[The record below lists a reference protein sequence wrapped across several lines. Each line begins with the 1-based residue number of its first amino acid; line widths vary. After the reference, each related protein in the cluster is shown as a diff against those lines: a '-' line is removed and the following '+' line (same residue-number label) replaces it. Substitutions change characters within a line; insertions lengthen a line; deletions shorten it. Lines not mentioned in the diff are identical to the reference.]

1 MKKILLIMTCLLA
14 WGAAFAQKKGN
25 ISGKIVTETNEPL
38 PYSLVKL
45 VNIADT
51 TKTMEVSANLDG
63 LYQFVNVSEGQY
75 LLRVKMVGYQPYN
88 GQKFSFS
95 GSDLQ
100 LPEIKM
106 QSTSKQLK
114 EVSVV
119 GQKPFVERKADKT
132 VLNVENNATAAGNS
146 VLELLEKAPGVT
158 IDRQTDQIK
167 LNNKAGITVMVDGK
181 TNYLSGADIT
191 TVLSNMTSDQVAS
204 IELITNPSS
213 KYDAAGNAGIINI
226 KLKRNKNFGTNGSA
240 VLNTG
245 WGGVKD
251 GPNNLY
257 RHSAN
262 LNLNHR
268 TEQWNIFGNTTYN
281 TRSGFNETL
290 LTRTA
295 NTPSMRTT
303 FDQSF
308 NRKQK
313 SPGYSAKIG
322 ADYYASKKTVLG
334 VMVDFFN
341 AKNEV
346 MGLSSADVNEYQGNT
361 HTLSYIKQNN
371 GNNSKMQ
378 NVTANF
384 NVKHDLPK
392 EEANITFDVDYANY
406 TMDRNDSFDA
416 RYLNTAQQETNSSNL
431 RNIVDAKIDV
441 IAAKTDFSWPFSKT
455 LKFEAGLKSSFVN
468 TNNDFVSEQLSNGSW
483 ADILGRSNLFI
494 YKENINAAYSNLSK
508 TWKKW
513 DLQLGL
519 RAEHTH
525 SKGHSITSNKIV
537 DRNYVSLFPSVFLKQ
552 ELSKNHSFNYS
563 YSRRID
569 RPSYQQLNP
578 FVQYLDPYTIDS
590 GNPYL
595 NAQFTDNFEFAY
607 NFKEFSLSF
616 NYADVRGMITQVSRQ
631 NDATRQIEV
640 QRQNFGHANLYNANL
655 FVPLKITKQ
664 WSMQNNFS
672 ANYQKYED
680 GTLVGAQFQ
689 KSKVSFNFN
698 TSQSFV
704 FSKTFRAELSF
715 WYDSPRIRGV
725 EETTIAQYALN
736 LGVQKSLMQNRIKLR
751 LSVDDILNT
760 NYWEGRM
767 KYQNVDMYVTN
778 HYVNRRASFSINYS
792 FGNQQVKSARNR
804 KTSLED
810 IKGRTGG

>member
-1 MKKILLIMTCLLA
+1 MKKILLLMTCLLA

-45 VNIADT
+45 VSITDT
-51 TKTMEVSANLDG
+51 TKVIETSANLDG
-63 LYQFVNVSEGQY
+63 LYQFTNVDEGQY
-75 LLRVKMVGYQPYN
+75 LLRVKMVSYQTYN
-88 GQKFSFS
+88 GQKFGFT

-100 LPEIKM
+100 LPAIKM

-334 VMVDFFN
+334 VMVDFFD

-346 MGLSSADVNEYQGNT
+346 MGLSTADVNEYQGNT

-384 NVKHDLPK
+384 NVKHDLSK

-468 TNNDFVSEQLSNGSW
+468 TNNDFVSEQLNNGTWS
-483 ADILGRSNLFI
+483 DVLGRSNLFI
-494 YKENINAAYSNLSK
+494 YKENINAAYTNLSK
-508 TWKKW
+508 NWKKW
-513 DLQLGL
+513 ELQLGL

-525 SKGHSITSNKIV
+525 SKGHSVTSNKIV
-537 DRNYVSLFPSVFLKQ
+537 DRNYVSLFPSIFLKQ

-715 WYDSPRIRGV
+715 WYDSPKIRGV

-736 LGVQKSLMQNRIKLR
+736 LGVQKSLMQNRLKLR

-767 KYQNVDMYVTN
+767 KYQNVDMYVIN

>member
-1 MKKILLIMTCLLA
+1 MKKILLLMTCLLA
-14 WGAAFAQKKGN
+14 WGASFAQKKGN

-45 VNIADT
+45 VNMADT
-51 TKTMEVSANLDG
+51 TKTVEISANLDG
-63 LYQFVNVSEGQY
+63 LYQFVNVTEGQY
-75 LLRVKMVGYQPYN
+75 LLRVKMVSYQPYIS
-88 GQKFSFS
+88 QKFSFT

-100 LPEIKM
+100 LPAVKM

-158 IDRQTDQIK
+158 IDRQTEQIK

-295 NTPSMRTT
+295 NTPSMLTT

-334 VMVDFFN
+334 VMVDFSSI
-341 AKNEV
+341 KNDV
-346 MGLSSADVNEYQGNT
+346 LGLSNANVNEYQGNT

-384 NVKHDLPK
+384 NIKHDLPK
-392 EEANITFDVDYANY
+392 EEANITFDVDYAKY
-406 TMDRNDSFDA
+406 GLDRNDNFDA

-431 RNIVDAKIDV
+431 RNIVDATIDV
-441 IAAKTDFSWPFSKT
+441 VAAKTDFSWPFSKT

-468 TNNDFVSEQLSNGSW
+468 TNNDFVSEQLNNGSW
-483 ADILGRSNLFI
+483 SDVLGRSNLFI
-494 YKENINAAYSNLSK
+494 YKENINAAYTNLSK
-508 TWKKW
+508 SWKKW
-513 DLQLGL
+513 ELQLGL
-519 RAEHTH
+519 RTEHTH
-525 SKGHSITSNKIV
+525 SKGHSVTSNKIV

-655 FVPLKITKQ
+655 FVPLKVTKY

-736 LGVQKSLMQNRIKLR
+736 LGVQKSVMQNRIKLR

-804 KTSLED
+804 KTSLDD

>member
-1 MKKILLIMTCLLA
+1 MTCLLA

-51 TKTMEVSANLDG
+51 TKNMETSANLDG

-361 HTLSYIKQNN
+361 HTLSYIRQNN

>member
-1 MKKILLIMTCLLA
+1 MTCLLA

>member
-1 MKKILLIMTCLLA
+1 MKKILLLMTCLLA

-45 VNIADT
+45 VSITDT
-51 TKTMEVSANLDG
+51 TKVMETSANLDG
-63 LYQFVNVSEGQY
+63 LYQFTNVDEGQY
-75 LLRVKMVGYQPYN
+75 LLRIKMVSYQTHSS
-88 GQKFSFS
+88 QKFSFT

-100 LPEIKM
+100 LPVIKM

-132 VLNVENNATAAGNS
+132 VLNVENNVTAAGNS

-334 VMVDFFN
+334 VMVDFFD
-341 AKNEV
+341 AKNDV
-346 MGLSSADVNEYQGNT
+346 IGLSTADVNEYQGNT

-392 EEANITFDVDYANY
+392 EEANITFDLDYANY

-468 TNNDFVSEQLSNGSW
+468 TNNDFVSEQLNNGSW
-483 ADILGRSNLFI
+483 SDVLGRSNLFI
-494 YKENINAAYSNLSK
+494 YKENINAAYTNLSK
-508 TWKKW
+508 NWKKW
-513 DLQLGL
+513 ELQLGL

-525 SKGHSITSNKIV
+525 SKGHSVTSDKIV
-537 DRNYVSLFPSVFLKQ
+537 DRNYVSLFPSIFLKQ

-736 LGVQKSLMQNRIKLR
+736 LGVQKSLMQNRLKLR

-767 KYQNVDMYVTN
+767 KYQNVDMYVIN

>member
-1 MKKILLIMTCLLA
+1 MTCLLA

-51 TKTMEVSANLDG
+51 TKNMETSSNLDG

-361 HTLSYIKQNN
+361 HTLSYIRQNN

>member
-1 MKKILLIMTCLLA
+1 MTCLLA
-14 WGAAFAQKKGN
+14 WGTSFAQKKGS
-25 ISGKIVTETNEPL
+25 ISGKIITETNEAL
-38 PYSLVKL
+38 PYSLIKL
-45 VNIADT
+45 VDIRDT
-51 TKTMEVSANLDG
+51 TKNFEVSANLDG
-63 LYQFVNVSEGQY
+63 IYQFQHVSEGQY
-75 LLRVKMVGYQPYN
+75 LLRARMVGYHVYTS
-88 GQKFSFS
+88 QKFSFT
-95 GSDLQ
+95 GTDLQ
-100 LPEIKM
+100 LPAIKM

-245 WGGVKD
+245 LGSVKN
-251 GPNNLY
+251 GPSNLY

-268 TEQWNIFGNTTYN
+268 TEQWNIFGNTSYN
-281 TRSGFNETL
+281 TRSGYNQTL
-290 LTRTA
+290 LNRTA
-295 NTPSMRTT
+295 NTPAMLTT

-322 ADYYASKKTVLG
+322 TDYYASKKTVLG
-334 VMVDFFN
+334 LMVDFFS
-341 AKNEV
+341 AENEV
-346 MGLSSADVNEYQGNT
+346 VGLSNSNVNEYQANN
-361 HTLSYIKQNN
+361 HTLSYIRQNS
-371 GNNSKMQ
+371 GNNSEMK
-378 NVTANF
+378 NFTANF
-384 NVKHDLPK
+384 NVKHDLAK
-392 EEANITFDVDYANY
+392 EDANITFDVDYASYNL
-406 TMDRNDSFDA
+406 DRNDNFDA
-416 RYLNTAQQETNSSNL
+416 RYLNTNQEETNSSNL
-431 RNIVDAKIDV
+431 RNIIDAKINV

-468 TNNDFVSEQLSNGSW
+468 TNNDFVSEQLNNGSW
-483 ADILGRSNLFI
+483 SDVFGRSNLFI
-494 YKENINAAYSNLSK
+494 YKENINAAYTNLSQN
-508 TWKKW
+508 WKKW
-513 DLQLGL
+513 QLQLGL

-525 SKGHSITSNKIV
+525 SKGHSVTSNKIV
-537 DRNYVSLFPSVFLKQ
+537 DRNYVSLFPSIFLKQ
-552 ELSKNHSFNYS
+552 ELHKNHSFNYS

-595 NAQFTDNFEFAY
+595 NAQFTNNFEFTY
-607 NFKEFSLSF
+607 NFKEFSLSL
-616 NYADVRGMITQVSRQ
+616 NYANVKGMITQVSRQ

-664 WSMQNNFS
+664 WSMQSNFS
-672 ANYQKYED
+672 AIYQDYED

-698 TSQSFV
+698 TSQSFI

-736 LGVQKSLMQNRIKLR
+736 LGLQKSLMQNRLKLR

-778 HYVNRRASFSINYS
+778 HYVNRRASFSVNYS

-804 KTSLED
+804 KTALDD